1 MLLDVL
7 AQRSDV
13 ECSLDPE
20 GPRERPS
27 PLGVAET
34 FEIEMQPSTPTR
46 KPPTEVRNHRTVHRD
61 HTQQLSGQR
70 PCAASNAR
78 ANRADVLGNRSRR

>member
-1 MLLDVL
+1 MLLQVL
-7 AQRSDV
+7 AQQSDV

-27 PLGVAET
+27 PLGVAQT

-46 KPPTEVRNHRTVHRD
+46 KSLADVRNHRTVDRD
-61 HTQQLSGQR
+61 HTQQLRRQR
-70 PCAASNAR
+70 PGAASNAR
-78 ANRADVLGNRSRR
+78 ANRADVLGNRT